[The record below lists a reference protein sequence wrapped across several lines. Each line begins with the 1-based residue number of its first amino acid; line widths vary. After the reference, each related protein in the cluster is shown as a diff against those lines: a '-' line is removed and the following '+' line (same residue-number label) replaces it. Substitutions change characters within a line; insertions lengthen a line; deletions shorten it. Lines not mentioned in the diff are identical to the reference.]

1 MELLQLRYFLT
12 VAKTL
17 NISQAAREHMIPQP
31 SMSATISRLEKELG
45 TTLFDRSGNR
55 LKLTSSGESF
65 FQAVQSSLFALDQ
78 GVEALQNKPD
88 TVEGELTLL
97 VRQHRQTVIDCIAEF
112 KKRYPKASF
121 RIFYQEELGENKD
134 FDLVIS
140 GQASKKDWLLLNCL
154 ITEEVCAVISSR
166 HPLSKKEKI
175 SFSDLAK
182 EEFAIIYKNS
192 DLWDQTLLHC
202 RLAGFEP
209 KVSVVCGDLF
219 CLMKY
224 IASGLAITVGP
235 KASWREIRSH
245 EVLFLP
251 LKENFMRST
260 NLYRSKW
267 KTPTAL
273 SEVFCD
279 FLTEYFR
286 DLQSEQKEKK

>member
-45 TTLFDRSGNR
+45 TRLFDRSGNR
-55 LKLTSSGESF
+55 LKLTPSGEGF
-65 FQAVQSSLFALDQ
+65 FQAVQSSLFTLEQ
-78 GVEALQNKPD
+78 GVEKLQNKSD
-88 TVEGELTLL
+88 AVEGELTLL
-97 VRQHRQTVIDCIAEF
+97 VRQHRQTVIDCITEF
-112 KKRYPKASF
+112 KKKYPKASF
-121 RIFYQEELGENKD
+121 RIFYQEDSGENKD

-140 GQASKKDWLLLNCL
+140 GQAPEKNWLLLNCL
-154 ITEEVCAVISSR
+154 ITEEVCAVISSQ
-166 HPLSKKEKI
+166 HPLSKREKV

-192 DLWDQTLLHC
+192 QLWDQTLRHC
-202 RLAGFEP
+202 KLAGFEP
-209 KVSVVCGDLF
+209 KVSVVCGDLL

-235 KASWREIRSH
+235 KISWQEIRSN
-245 EVLFLP
+245 EILFLP
-251 LKENFMRST
+251 LKENFMRNT

-273 SEVFCD
+273 SEVFCG
-279 FLTEYFR
+279 FLIEYFQA
-286 DLQSEQKEKK
+286 LQSEQKEKK

>member
-12 VAKTL
+12 VGKTL

-45 TTLFDRSGNR
+45 AKLFDRSKNH
-55 LKLTSSGESF
+55 LSLTPAGESF
-65 FQAVQSSLFALDQ
+65 FQAVQSSLFTLDK
-78 GVEALQNKPD
+78 GMEKLKS
-88 TVEGELTLL
+88 TSGEVEGELTLL

-112 KKRYPKASF
+112 KKKYPKASF
-121 RIFYQEELGENKD
+121 RIFYQEELGENAD

-140 GQASKKDWLLLNCL
+140 GQAAERNWLLLDCL
-154 ITEEVCAVISSR
+154 ITEEISAVIPAK
-166 HPLSKKEKI
+166 HPLAKKSKI

-182 EEFAIIYKNS
+182 EEFAIIYRNS
-192 DLWDQTLLHC
+192 DLWNQTLLHC

-209 KVSVVCGDLF
+209 KVSVVCGDLY

-224 IASGLAITVGP
+224 IGSGLAVTLGP
-235 KASWREIRSH
+235 KVSWREIGSE

-251 LKENFMRST
+251 LEENLMRST

-267 KTPTAL
+267 KNSSLL
-273 SEVFCD
+273 SEVFCQ
-279 FLTEYFR
+279 FITSYF
-286 DLQSEQKEKK
+286 KELA